1 MMPVTGLDRECAS
14 SSSVSDARVFLIGA
28 GPGAVDLLTLRAASA
43 IKAADII
50 FYDSLVSPE
59 VLALST
65 GAKKVHIGKRCGR
78 NSATQEFINR
88 SLVSAARRYGQVVR
102 LKGGDPMIYGRAQEE
117 IAALT
122 AAGVSY
128 EIIPGV
134 SAAFGASADLG
145 VSLTKRGVS
154 RSVVFVTPSFGNGET
169 PHDWVDAVI
178 HADTAVLY
186 MASRD
191 SGKIARTLMDAG
203 VPINLPV
210 VVVEN
215 ATLEHRQIIPTVL
228 SDLPMVQGRL
238 GEGPALILI
247 GEVYEEFVQTALS
260 SAPSG
265 FGIALAV

>member
-1 MMPVTGLDRECAS
+1 
-14 SSSVSDARVFLIGA
+14 
-28 GPGAVDLLTLRAASA
+28 
-43 IKAADII
+43 
-50 FYDSLVSPE
+50 
-59 VLALST
+59 
-65 GAKKVHIGKRCGR
+65 
-78 NSATQEFINR
+78 
-88 SLVSAARRYGQVVR
+88 
-102 LKGGDPMIYGRAQEE
+102 MIYGRAQEE

-154 RSVVFVTPSFGNGET
+154 RSVVFVTPSFGNGEK
-169 PHDWVDAVI
+169 PHEWVDAVI

-186 MASRD
+186 MAARD
-191 SGKIARTLMDAG
+191 SGKIARTLIDAG
-203 VPINLPV
+203 APINLPV

-228 SDLPMVQGRL
+228 SDLPMAQDRL

-247 GEVYEEFVQTALS
+247 GEVYEEFVQTALT
-260 SAPSG
+260 SAPSA